1 MKKYITFLPLTILL
15 ISIQCSS
22 EMEETDTLVTDET
35 VTTEVVSDT
44 NSTDNNDN
52 NNSNSSSSDNETSS
66 FDHKEMLTNWV
77 DNIIIPS
84 ITIFD
89 NSLETFKESATTFVN
104 APTTET
110 LSNLKE
116 AWLSSFLKWQH
127 VEMFDIGLS
136 EEIFYK
142 NRINLYP
149 TNVEKIEN
157 NISNQNYDLDEPVNF
172 SAQGLNGIDYLLFGI
187 GENENEIISKF
198 SDENLNYGKYLTDL
212 VDKMVSLTSEIKLSW
227 SDEYK
232 SSFVSSTDNTASSSI
247 NKVVNDF
254 IYYFEKGYRANKIGI
269 PAGVFSD
276 KPLPDRVEAYY
287 GKNYSK
293 ILALEA
299 TDAVNYFFNGNHSN
313 DTDSKGL
320 SIKDYLDYLEADKEE
335 KLSEKINSQ
344 LEKIQTKISEL
355 NTNFSEQVNQEN
367 LKMLIAYDVIQ
378 ANVVFL
384 KVDMLQVLN
393 ISVDYVDADG
403 D

>member
-1 MKKYITFLPLTILL
+1 MRKYFTLLPLIILL

-22 EMEETDTLVTDET
+22 EMDDTENLVIDEIA
-35 VTTEVVSDT
+35 TTEKIISNNT
-44 NSTDNNDN
+44 TD
-52 NNSNSSSSDNETSS
+52 NSNSNTSSNDELNS
-66 FDHKEMLTNWV
+66 FDHKEMLINWV

-84 ITIFD
+84 ITNFD
-89 NSLETFKESATTFVN
+89 NSLEIFKESATTFVN

-136 EEIFYK
+136 EEIYYK

-149 TNVEKIEN
+149 TNVERIEN
-157 NISNQNYDLDEPVNF
+157 NISTLNYDLDEPVNF
-172 SAQGLNGIDYLLFGI
+172 SAQGLNSIDYLLFGI
-187 GENENEIISKF
+187 GENEVEIISKF

-212 VDKMVSLTSEIKLSW
+212 VDKMVSLTYEIKSSW

-232 SSFVSSTDNTASSSI
+232 TSFISSTDNTASSSI

-299 TDAVNYFFNGNHSN
+299 TDAVNYFFNGNYSN
-313 DTDSKGL
+313 DKESKGL
-320 SIKDYLDYLEADKEE
+320 SVKDYLDYLEADKEE

-344 LEKIQTKISEL
+344 LEKIKTKVSEL

>member
-1 MKKYITFLPLTILL
+1 MRKYFTLLPLIILL

-22 EMEETDTLVTDET
+22 EMDDTENLVIDEIA
-35 VTTEVVSDT
+35 TTEKIISNNT
-44 NSTDNNDN
+44 TDNSNLNTSSNDELN
-52 NNSNSSSSDNETSS
+52 S
-66 FDHKEMLTNWV
+66 FDHTEMLTNWV

-84 ITIFD
+84 ITNFD
-89 NSLETFKESATTFVN
+89 NSLEIFKESATTFVN

-136 EEIFYK
+136 EEIYYK

-149 TNVEKIEN
+149 TNVERIEN
-157 NISNQNYDLDEPVNF
+157 NISNLNYDLDKPVNF
-172 SAQGLNGIDYLLFGI
+172 SAQGLNSIDYLLFGI
-187 GENENEIISKF
+187 GENEDEIISKF

-212 VDKMVSLTSEIKLSW
+212 VDKMVSLTYKIKSSW

-232 SSFVSSTDNTASSSI
+232 SSFISSTDNTASSSI

-299 TDAVNYFFNGNHSN
+299 TDAVNYFFNGNYSN
-313 DTDSKGL
+313 DTESKGL
-320 SIKDYLDYLEADKEE
+320 SIKDYLDYLETDKEE

-344 LEKIQTKISEL
+344 LEKIKTKISEL

>member
-1 MKKYITFLPLTILL
+1 MRKYFTLLPLIILL

-22 EMEETDTLVTDET
+22 EMDDTENLVIDEIA
-35 VTTEVVSDT
+35 TTEKIISNNT
-44 NSTDNNDN
+44 TDNSNLNTSSNDELN
-52 NNSNSSSSDNETSS
+52 S
-66 FDHKEMLTNWV
+66 FDHTEMLTNWV

-84 ITIFD
+84 ITNFD
-89 NSLETFKESATTFVN
+89 NSLEIFKESATTFVN

-136 EEIFYK
+136 EEIYYK

-149 TNVEKIEN
+149 TNVERIEN
-157 NISNQNYDLDEPVNF
+157 NISNLNYDLDKPVNF
-172 SAQGLNGIDYLLFGI
+172 SAQGLNSIDYLLFGI
-187 GENENEIISKF
+187 GENEDEIISKF

-212 VDKMVSLTSEIKLSW
+212 VDKMVSLTYEIKSSW

-232 SSFVSSTDNTASSSI
+232 SSFISSTDNTASSSI

-299 TDAVNYFFNGNHSN
+299 TNAVNYFFNGNYSN
-313 DTDSKGL
+313 DTESKGL
-320 SIKDYLDYLEADKEE
+320 SIKDYLDYLETDKEE

-344 LEKIQTKISEL
+344 LEKIKTKVSEL

>member
-1 MKKYITFLPLTILL
+1 MRKYFTLLPLIILL

-22 EMEETDTLVTDET
+22 EMDDTENLVIDEIA
-35 VTTEVVSDT
+35 TTEKIISNNT
-44 NSTDNNDN
+44 TD
-52 NNSNSSSSDNETSS
+52 NSNSNTSSNDELNS
-66 FDHKEMLTNWV
+66 FDHTEMLTNWV

-84 ITIFD
+84 ITNFD
-89 NSLETFKESATTFVN
+89 NSLEIFKESATTFVN

-136 EEIFYK
+136 EEIYYK

-149 TNVEKIEN
+149 TNVERIEN
-157 NISNQNYDLDEPVNF
+157 NISNLNYDLDKPVNF
-172 SAQGLNGIDYLLFGI
+172 SAQGLNSIDYLLFGI
-187 GENENEIISKF
+187 GENEDEIISKF

-212 VDKMVSLTSEIKLSW
+212 VDKMVSLTYKIKSSW

-232 SSFVSSTDNTASSSI
+232 SSFISSTDNTASSSI

-299 TDAVNYFFNGNHSN
+299 TDAVNYFFNGNYSN
-313 DTDSKGL
+313 DTESKGL
-320 SIKDYLDYLEADKEE
+320 SIKDYLDYLETDKEE

-344 LEKIQTKISEL
+344 LEKIKTKISEL

>member
-1 MKKYITFLPLTILL
+1 MRKYFTLLPLIILL

-22 EMEETDTLVTDET
+22 EMDDTENLVIDEIA
-35 VTTEVVSDT
+35 TTEKIISNNT
-44 NSTDNNDN
+44 TDNSNLNTSSNDELN
-52 NNSNSSSSDNETSS
+52 S
-66 FDHKEMLTNWV
+66 FDHTEMLTNWV

-84 ITIFD
+84 ITNFD
-89 NSLETFKESATTFVN
+89 NSLEIFKESATTFVN

-136 EEIFYK
+136 EEIYYK

-149 TNVEKIEN
+149 TNVERIEN
-157 NISNQNYDLDEPVNF
+157 NISNLNYDLDKPVNF
-172 SAQGLNGIDYLLFGI
+172 SAQGLNSIDYLLFGI
-187 GENENEIISKF
+187 GENEDEIISKF

-212 VDKMVSLTSEIKLSW
+212 VDKMVSLTYEIKSSW

-232 SSFVSSTDNTASSSI
+232 SSFISSTDNTASSSI
-247 NKVVNDF
+247 NKIVNDF

-299 TDAVNYFFNGNHSN
+299 TDALNYFFNGNYSN
-313 DTDSKGL
+313 DTESKGL

-344 LEKIQTKISEL
+344 LEKIKTKVSEL

>member
-1 MKKYITFLPLTILL
+1 MKKHITFLPLTILL
-15 ISIQCSS
+15 ISVQCSS
-22 EMEETDTLVTDET
+22 EMEETDNLVIDES
-35 VTTEVVSDT
+35 VTEEIASNSD
-44 NSTDNNDN
+44 STDNDN
-52 NNSNSSSSDNETSS
+52 SNSNSSSSDDDSNS
-66 FDHKEMLTNWV
+66 FDHKKMLTNWV
-77 DNIIIPS
+77 DNIILPS
-84 ITIFD
+84 ISNFD
-89 NSLETFKESATTFVN
+89 NSLLVFKESATTFVN

-127 VEMFDIGLS
+127 IEMFDIGLS
-136 EEIFYK
+136 EEIYYK

-149 TNVEKIEN
+149 ANIERIEK
-157 NISNQNYDLDEPVNF
+157 NITDQNYDLDEPVNF
-172 SAQGLNGIDYLLFGI
+172 SAQGLNSIDYLLFGI
-187 GENENEIISKF
+187 GENEDEIISKF
-198 SDENLNYGKYLTDL
+198 SEENLNYGKYLADL
-212 VDKMVSLTSEIKLSW
+212 VDKMILLTSDI
-227 SDEYK
+227 K
-232 SSFVSSTDNTASSSI
+232 SSWNDEFISTFINSTDNTASSSI

-287 GKNYSK
+287 GQNYSK

-299 TDAVNYFFNGNHSN
+299 TYAVNNFFNGNHSN
-313 DTDSKGL
+313 DLDVAGL
-320 SIKDYLDYLEADKEE
+320 SVKDYLDYLESDKEE
-335 KLSEKINSQ
+335 KLSDKINSQ
-344 LEKIQTKISEL
+344 LEKIKTKVSEL

>member
-1 MKKYITFLPLTILL
+1 MRKYFILLPLVIIL

-22 EMEETDTLVTDET
+22 EMDDTENLVIDEIA
-35 VTTEVVSDT
+35 TTEKIIS
-44 NSTDNNDN
+44 NNTTHD
-52 NNSNSSSSDNETSS
+52 NSNSNTSSNDELNS
-66 FDHKEMLTNWV
+66 FDHTEMLTNWV

-84 ITIFD
+84 ITNFD
-89 NSLETFKESATTFVN
+89 NSLEIFKESATTFVN

-136 EEIFYK
+136 EEIYYK

-149 TNVEKIEN
+149 TNVERIEN
-157 NISNQNYDLDEPVNF
+157 NISNLNYDLDKPVNF
-172 SAQGLNGIDYLLFGI
+172 SAQGLNSIDYLLFGI
-187 GENENEIISKF
+187 GENEDEIISKF

-212 VDKMVSLTSEIKLSW
+212 VDKMVSLTYEIKSSW

-232 SSFVSSTDNTASSSI
+232 SSFISSTDNTASSSI

-299 TDAVNYFFNGNHSN
+299 TDALNYFFNGNYSN
-313 DTDSKGL
+313 DTESKGL
-320 SIKDYLDYLEADKEE
+320 SIKDYLDYLETDKEE

-344 LEKIQTKISEL
+344 LEKIKTKVSEL

>member
-1 MKKYITFLPLTILL
+1 MRKYFTLLPLIILL

-22 EMEETDTLVTDET
+22 EMDDTENLVIDEIA
-35 VTTEVVSDT
+35 TTEKIISNNT
-44 NSTDNNDN
+44 TD
-52 NNSNSSSSDNETSS
+52 NSSSNTTSNDKLNS

-84 ITIFD
+84 ITNFD
-89 NSLETFKESATTFVN
+89 NSLEIFKESATTFVN

-136 EEIFYK
+136 EEIYYK

-149 TNVEKIEN
+149 TNVERIEN
-157 NISNQNYDLDEPVNF
+157 NISNLNYDLDKPVNF
-172 SAQGLNGIDYLLFGI
+172 SAQGLNSIDYLLFGI
-187 GENENEIISKF
+187 GENEDEIISKF

-212 VDKMVSLTSEIKLSW
+212 VDKMLSLTYEIKSSW

-232 SSFVSSTDNTASSSI
+232 SSFISSTDNTASSSI

-287 GKNYSK
+287 GKKYSK

-299 TDAVNYFFNGNHSN
+299 TDAVNYFFNGNYSN
-313 DTDSKGL
+313 DTESKGL

-344 LEKIQTKISEL
+344 LEKIKTKVSEL
-355 NTNFSEQVNQEN
+355 NTNFSEQVSQEN

>member
-1 MKKYITFLPLTILL
+1 MRKYFTLLPLIILL

-22 EMEETDTLVTDET
+22 EMDDTENLVIDEIA
-35 VTTEVVSDT
+35 TTEKIISNNT
-44 NSTDNNDN
+44 TD
-52 NNSNSSSSDNETSS
+52 NSNSNTSSNDELNS
-66 FDHKEMLTNWV
+66 FDHTEMLTNWV

-84 ITIFD
+84 ITNFD
-89 NSLETFKESATTFVN
+89 NSLDIFKESATTFVN

-136 EEIFYK
+136 EEIYYK

-149 TNVEKIEN
+149 TNVERIEN
-157 NISNQNYDLDEPVNF
+157 NISTLNYDLDEPVNF
-172 SAQGLNGIDYLLFGI
+172 SAQGLNSIDYLLFGI
-187 GENENEIISKF
+187 GENEVEIISKF

-212 VDKMVSLTSEIKLSW
+212 VDKMVSLTYEIKSSW

-232 SSFVSSTDNTASSSI
+232 SSFISSTDNTASSSI

-254 IYYFEKGYRANKIGI
+254 IYYFEKGFRANKIGI

-299 TDAVNYFFNGNHSN
+299 TNAVNYFFNGNYSN
-313 DTDSKGL
+313 DTESKGL

-344 LEKIQTKISEL
+344 LEKIKTKVSEL
-355 NTNFSEQVNQEN
+355 NTNFSEQVSQEN

>member
-1 MKKYITFLPLTILL
+1 MRKYFTLLPLIILI

-22 EMEETDTLVTDET
+22 EMDDTENLVIDEIA
-35 VTTEVVSDT
+35 TTEKIISNNT
-44 NSTDNNDN
+44 TD
-52 NNSNSSSSDNETSS
+52 NSNSNTSSNDELNS
-66 FDHKEMLTNWV
+66 FDHTGMLTNWV

-84 ITIFD
+84 ITNFD
-89 NSLETFKESATTFVN
+89 NSLDIFKESATTFVN

-136 EEIFYK
+136 EEIYYK

-149 TNVEKIEN
+149 TNVERIEN
-157 NISNQNYDLDEPVNF
+157 NISTLNYDLDEPVNF
-172 SAQGLNGIDYLLFGI
+172 SAQGLNSIDYLLFGI
-187 GENENEIISKF
+187 GENEVEIISKF

-212 VDKMVSLTSEIKLSW
+212 VDKMVSLTYEIKSSW

-232 SSFVSSTDNTASSSI
+232 SSFISSTDNTASSSI

-299 TDAVNYFFNGNHSN
+299 TNAVNYFFNGNYSN
-313 DTDSKGL
+313 DTESKGL

-344 LEKIQTKISEL
+344 LEKIKTKVSEL
-355 NTNFSEQVNQEN
+355 NTNFSEQVSQEN

>member
-1 MKKYITFLPLTILL
+1 MRKYFTLLPLIILL

-22 EMEETDTLVTDET
+22 EMDDTENLVIDEIA
-35 VTTEVVSDT
+35 TTEKIISNNT
-44 NSTDNNDN
+44 TDNSNLNTSSNDELN
-52 NNSNSSSSDNETSS
+52 S
-66 FDHKEMLTNWV
+66 FDHTEMLTNWV

-84 ITIFD
+84 ITNFD
-89 NSLETFKESATTFVN
+89 NSLEIFKESATTFVN

-136 EEIFYK
+136 EEIYYK

-149 TNVEKIEN
+149 TNVERIEN
-157 NISNQNYDLDEPVNF
+157 NISNLNYDLDKPVNF
-172 SAQGLNGIDYLLFGI
+172 SAQGLNSIDYLLFGI
-187 GENENEIISKF
+187 GENEDEIISKF

-212 VDKMVSLTSEIKLSW
+212 VDKMVSLTYKIKSSW

-232 SSFVSSTDNTASSSI
+232 SSFISSTDNTASSSI

-254 IYYFEKGYRANKIGI
+254 IYYFEKGLRANKIGI

-299 TDAVNYFFNGNHSN
+299 TDAVNYFFNGNYSN
-313 DTDSKGL
+313 DTESKGL

-344 LEKIQTKISEL
+344 LEKIKTKVSEL

>member
-1 MKKYITFLPLTILL
+1 MKKYITFLPLTIVL

-22 EMEETDTLVTDET
+22 EIEDTDNLVIDET
-35 VTTEVVSDT
+35 ITTEIVSDN

-52 NNSNSSSSDNETSS
+52 NNSNSSSLDNETSS

-84 ITIFD
+84 ISIFD
-89 NSLETFKESATTFVN
+89 NSLEIFKESATTFVN

-136 EEIFYK
+136 EEIYYK

-149 TNVEKIEN
+149 TNVERIEN
-157 NISNQNYDLDEPVNF
+157 NISTLNYDLDEPVNF
-172 SAQGLNGIDYLLFGI
+172 SAQGLNSIDYLLFGI

-198 SDENLNYGKYLTDL
+198 SNENLNYGKYLTDL
-212 VDKMVSLTSEIKLSW
+212 VDKMVSLTYEIKSSW

-232 SSFVSSTDNTASSSI
+232 LSFVSSTDNTASSSI

-299 TDAVNYFFNGNHSN
+299 TDAVNYFFNGNYSN
-313 DTDSKGL
+313 DKESKGL

-344 LEKIQTKISEL
+344 LEKIKTKVSEL

-367 LKMLIAYDVIQ
+367 LKMLTAYDVIQ

>member
-1 MKKYITFLPLTILL
+1 MRKYFTLLPLIILL

-22 EMEETDTLVTDET
+22 EMDDTENLVIDEIA
-35 VTTEVVSDT
+35 TTEKIISNNT
-44 NSTDNNDN
+44 TDNNN
-52 NNSNSSSSDNETSS
+52 LNTSSNDELNS
-66 FDHKEMLTNWV
+66 FDHTEMLTNWV

-84 ITIFD
+84 ITNFD
-89 NSLETFKESATTFVN
+89 NSLEIFKESATTFVN

-136 EEIFYK
+136 EEIYYK

-149 TNVEKIEN
+149 TNVERIEN
-157 NISNQNYDLDEPVNF
+157 NISNLNYDLDKPVNF
-172 SAQGLNGIDYLLFGI
+172 SAQGLNSIDYLLFGI
-187 GENENEIISKF
+187 GENEDEIISKF

-212 VDKMVSLTSEIKLSW
+212 VDKMVSLTYKIKSSW

-232 SSFVSSTDNTASSSI
+232 SSFISSTDNTASSSI

-299 TDAVNYFFNGNHSN
+299 TDAVNYFFNGNYSN
-313 DTDSKGL
+313 DTESKGL

-344 LEKIQTKISEL
+344 LEKIKTKVSEL

>member
-1 MKKYITFLPLTILL
+1 MRKYFTLLPLIILL
-15 ISIQCSS
+15 VSIQCSS
-22 EMEETDTLVTDET
+22 EMDDTENLVIDEIA
-35 VTTEVVSDT
+35 TTEKIISNNT
-44 NSTDNNDN
+44 TD
-52 NNSNSSSSDNETSS
+52 NSNSNTSSNDELNS
-66 FDHKEMLTNWV
+66 FDHTEMLTNWV

-84 ITIFD
+84 ITNFD
-89 NSLETFKESATTFVN
+89 NSLDIFKESATTFVN

-136 EEIFYK
+136 EEIYYK

-149 TNVEKIEN
+149 TNVERIEN
-157 NISNQNYDLDEPVNF
+157 NISTLNYDLDEPVNF
-172 SAQGLNGIDYLLFGI
+172 SAQGLNSIDYLLFGI
-187 GENENEIISKF
+187 GENEVEIISKF

-212 VDKMVSLTSEIKLSW
+212 VDKMVSLTYEIKSSW

-232 SSFVSSTDNTASSSI
+232 SSFISSTDNTASSSI

-254 IYYFEKGYRANKIGI
+254 IYYFEKGFRANKIGI

-293 ILALEA
+293 ILAIEA
-299 TDAVNYFFNGNHSN
+299 TNAVNYFFNGNYSN
-313 DTDSKGL
+313 DTESKGL

-344 LEKIQTKISEL
+344 LEKIKTKVSEL
-355 NTNFSEQVNQEN
+355 NTNFSEQVSQEN

>member
-1 MKKYITFLPLTILL
+1 MRKYFTLLPLIILL

-22 EMEETDTLVTDET
+22 EMDDTENLVIDEIA
-35 VTTEVVSDT
+35 TTEKIISNNT
-44 NSTDNNDN
+44 TDNSNLNTSSNDELN
-52 NNSNSSSSDNETSS
+52 S
-66 FDHKEMLTNWV
+66 FDHTEMLTNWV

-84 ITIFD
+84 ITNFD
-89 NSLETFKESATTFVN
+89 NSLEIFKESATTFVN

-136 EEIFYK
+136 EEIYYK

-149 TNVEKIEN
+149 TNVERIEN
-157 NISNQNYDLDEPVNF
+157 NISNLNYDLDKPVNF
-172 SAQGLNGIDYLLFGI
+172 SAQGLNSIDYLLFGI
-187 GENENEIISKF
+187 GENEDEIISKF

-212 VDKMVSLTSEIKLSW
+212 VDKMVSLTYKIKSSW

-232 SSFVSSTDNTASSSI
+232 SSFISSTDNTASSSI

-299 TDAVNYFFNGNHSN
+299 TDAVNYFFNGNYSN
-313 DTDSKGL
+313 DTESKGL
-320 SIKDYLDYLEADKEE
+320 SIKDYLDYLETDKEE

-344 LEKIQTKISEL
+344 LEKIKTKVSEL

>member
-1 MKKYITFLPLTILL
+1 MRKYFTLLPLIILL

-22 EMEETDTLVTDET
+22 EMDDTENLVIDEIA
-35 VTTEVVSDT
+35 TTEKIISNNT
-44 NSTDNNDN
+44 TD
-52 NNSNSSSSDNETSS
+52 NSNSNTSSNDELNS
-66 FDHKEMLTNWV
+66 FDHTEMLTNWV

-84 ITIFD
+84 ITNFD
-89 NSLETFKESATTFVN
+89 NSLEIFKESATTFVN

-136 EEIFYK
+136 EEIYYK

-149 TNVEKIEN
+149 TNVERIEN
-157 NISNQNYDLDEPVNF
+157 NISNLNYDLDKPVNF
-172 SAQGLNGIDYLLFGI
+172 SAQGLNSIDYLLFGI
-187 GENENEIISKF
+187 GENEVEIISKF

-212 VDKMVSLTSEIKLSW
+212 VDKMMSLTYEIKSSW

-232 SSFVSSTDNTASSSI
+232 SSFISSTDNTASSSI

-254 IYYFEKGYRANKIGI
+254 IYYFEKGFRANKIGI

-276 KPLPDRVEAYY
+276 KPLPDKVEAYY

-299 TDAVNYFFNGNHSN
+299 TDAVNYFFNGNYSN
-313 DTDSKGL
+313 DTESKGL

-344 LEKIQTKISEL
+344 LEKIKTKVSEL

>member
-1 MKKYITFLPLTILL
+1 MRKYFTLLPLIILL

-22 EMEETDTLVTDET
+22 EMDDTENLVIDEIA
-35 VTTEVVSDT
+35 TTEKIIS
-44 NSTDNNDN
+44 NNTTHD
-52 NNSNSSSSDNETSS
+52 NSNSNTSSNDELNS
-66 FDHKEMLTNWV
+66 FDHTEMLTNWV

-84 ITIFD
+84 ITNFD
-89 NSLETFKESATTFVN
+89 NSLEIFKESATTFVN

-136 EEIFYK
+136 EEIYYK

-149 TNVEKIEN
+149 TNVERIEN
-157 NISNQNYDLDEPVNF
+157 NISNLNYDLDKPVNF
-172 SAQGLNGIDYLLFGI
+172 SAQGLNSIDYLLFGI
-187 GENENEIISKF
+187 GENEDEIISKF

-212 VDKMVSLTSEIKLSW
+212 VDKMVSLTYKIKSSW

-232 SSFVSSTDNTASSSI
+232 SSFISSTDNTASSSI

-299 TDAVNYFFNGNHSN
+299 TDAVNYFFNGNYSN
-313 DTDSKGL
+313 DTESKGL
-320 SIKDYLDYLEADKEE
+320 SIKDYLDYLETDKEE

-344 LEKIQTKISEL
+344 LEKIKTKISEL

>member
-1 MKKYITFLPLTILL
+1 MRKYFTLLPLIILL

-22 EMEETDTLVTDET
+22 EMDDTENLVIDEIA
-35 VTTEVVSDT
+35 TTEKIISNNT
-44 NSTDNNDN
+44 TD
-52 NNSNSSSSDNETSS
+52 NSNSNTSSNDELNS
-66 FDHKEMLTNWV
+66 FDHTEMLTNWV

-84 ITIFD
+84 ITNFD
-89 NSLETFKESATTFVN
+89 NSLDIFKESATTFVN

-127 VEMFDIGLS
+127 LEMFDIGLS
-136 EEIFYK
+136 EEIYYK

-149 TNVEKIEN
+149 TNVERIEN
-157 NISNQNYDLDEPVNF
+157 NISTLNYDLDEPVNF
-172 SAQGLNGIDYLLFGI
+172 SAQGLNSIDYLLFGI
-187 GENENEIISKF
+187 GENEIEIISKF

-212 VDKMVSLTSEIKLSW
+212 VDKMVSLTYEIKSSW

-232 SSFVSSTDNTASSSI
+232 SSFISSTDNTASSSI

-254 IYYFEKGYRANKIGI
+254 IYYFEKGFRANKIGI

-299 TDAVNYFFNGNHSN
+299 TNAVNYFFNGNYSN
-313 DTDSKGL
+313 DTESKGL

-344 LEKIQTKISEL
+344 LEKIKTKVSEL
-355 NTNFSEQVNQEN
+355 NTNFSEQVSQEN

>member
-1 MKKYITFLPLTILL
+1 MRKYFTLLPLIILL

-22 EMEETDTLVTDET
+22 EMDDTENLVIDEIA
-35 VTTEVVSDT
+35 TTEKIISNNT
-44 NSTDNNDN
+44 TD
-52 NNSNSSSSDNETSS
+52 NSNSNTSSNDELNS

-84 ITIFD
+84 ITNFD
-89 NSLETFKESATTFVN
+89 NSLETFKESVITFVN
-104 APTTET
+104 APTAET

-136 EEIFYK
+136 EEIYYK

-149 TNVEKIEN
+149 TNVERIEN
-157 NISNQNYDLDEPVNF
+157 NISNLNYDLDKPVNF
-172 SAQGLNGIDYLLFGI
+172 SAQGLNSIDYLLFGI
-187 GENENEIISKF
+187 GENEDEIISKF

-212 VDKMVSLTSEIKLSW
+212 VDKMVSLTYEIKSSW

-232 SSFVSSTDNTASSSI
+232 SSFISSTDNTASSSI

-299 TDAVNYFFNGNHSN
+299 TDALNYFFNGNYSN
-313 DTDSKGL
+313 DTESKGL

-344 LEKIQTKISEL
+344 LEKIKTKVSEL

>member
-1 MKKYITFLPLTILL
+1 MRKYFTLLPLIILL
-15 ISIQCSS
+15 VSIQCSS
-22 EMEETDTLVTDET
+22 EMDDTENLVIDEIA
-35 VTTEVVSDT
+35 TTEKIISNNT
-44 NSTDNNDN
+44 TD
-52 NNSNSSSSDNETSS
+52 NSNSNTSSNDELNS
-66 FDHKEMLTNWV
+66 FDHTEMLTNWV

-84 ITIFD
+84 ITNFD
-89 NSLETFKESATTFVN
+89 NSLEIFKESATTFVN

-136 EEIFYK
+136 EEIYYK

-149 TNVEKIEN
+149 TNVERIEN
-157 NISNQNYDLDEPVNF
+157 NILTLNYDLDEPVNF
-172 SAQGLNGIDYLLFGI
+172 SAQGLNSIDYLLFGI
-187 GENENEIISKF
+187 GENEVEIISKF

-212 VDKMVSLTSEIKLSW
+212 VDKMVSLTYEIKSSW

-232 SSFVSSTDNTASSSI
+232 SSFISSTDNTASSSI

-254 IYYFEKGYRANKIGI
+254 IYYFEKGFRANKIGI

-293 ILALEA
+293 ILAIEA
-299 TDAVNYFFNGNHSN
+299 TNAVNYFFNGNYSN
-313 DTDSKGL
+313 DTESKGL

-344 LEKIQTKISEL
+344 LEKIKTKVSEL
-355 NTNFSEQVNQEN
+355 NTNFSEQVSQEN

>member
-1 MKKYITFLPLTILL
+1 MRKYFILLPLVIIL

-22 EMEETDTLVTDET
+22 EMDDTENLVIDEIA
-35 VTTEVVSDT
+35 TTEKIIS
-44 NSTDNNDN
+44 NNTTHD
-52 NNSNSSSSDNETSS
+52 NSNSNTSSNDELNS

-84 ITIFD
+84 ITNFD
-89 NSLETFKESATTFVN
+89 NSLETFKESVITFVN
-104 APTTET
+104 APTAET
-110 LSNLKE
+110 PSNLKE

-136 EEIFYK
+136 EEIYYK

-149 TNVEKIEN
+149 TNVERIEN
-157 NISNQNYDLDEPVNF
+157 NISNLNYDLDKPVNF
-172 SAQGLNGIDYLLFGI
+172 SAQGLNSIDYLLFGI
-187 GENENEIISKF
+187 GENEDEIISKF

-212 VDKMVSLTSEIKLSW
+212 VDKMVSLTYEIKSSW

-232 SSFVSSTDNTASSSI
+232 SSFISSTDNTASSSI
-247 NKVVNDF
+247 NKIVNDF

-299 TDAVNYFFNGNHSN
+299 TDALNYFFNGNYSN
-313 DTDSKGL
+313 DTESKGL
-320 SIKDYLDYLEADKEE
+320 SLKDYLDYLETDKEE

-344 LEKIQTKISEL
+344 LEKIKTKVSEL

>member
-1 MKKYITFLPLTILL
+1 MRKYFTLLPLIILL

-22 EMEETDTLVTDET
+22 EMDDTENLVIDEIA
-35 VTTEVVSDT
+35 TTEKIIS
-44 NSTDNNDN
+44 NNTTHD
-52 NNSNSSSSDNETSS
+52 NSNSNTSSNDELNS
-66 FDHKEMLTNWV
+66 FDHTEMLTNWV

-84 ITIFD
+84 ITNFD
-89 NSLETFKESATTFVN
+89 NSLDIFKESATTFVN

-136 EEIFYK
+136 EEIYYK

-149 TNVEKIEN
+149 TNVERIEN
-157 NISNQNYDLDEPVNF
+157 NISTLNYDLDEPVNF
-172 SAQGLNGIDYLLFGI
+172 SAQGLNSIDYLLFGI
-187 GENENEIISKF
+187 GENEVEIISKF

-212 VDKMVSLTSEIKLSW
+212 VDKMVSLTYEIKSSW

-232 SSFVSSTDNTASSSI
+232 SSFISSTDNTASSSI

-254 IYYFEKGYRANKIGI
+254 IYYFEKGFRANKIGI

-299 TDAVNYFFNGNHSN
+299 TNAVNYFFNGNYSN
-313 DTDSKGL
+313 DTESKGL

-344 LEKIQTKISEL
+344 LEKIKTKVSEL
-355 NTNFSEQVNQEN
+355 NTNFSEQVSQEN

>member
-1 MKKYITFLPLTILL
+1 MRKYFTLLPLIILL

-22 EMEETDTLVTDET
+22 EMDDTENLVIDEIA
-35 VTTEVVSDT
+35 TTEKIISNNT
-44 NSTDNNDN
+44 TD
-52 NNSNSSSSDNETSS
+52 NSNSNTSSNDELNS
-66 FDHKEMLTNWV
+66 FDHTEMLTNWV

-84 ITIFD
+84 ITNFD
-89 NSLETFKESATTFVN
+89 NSLEIFKESATTFVN

-136 EEIFYK
+136 EEIYYK

-149 TNVEKIEN
+149 TNVERIEN
-157 NISNQNYDLDEPVNF
+157 NISTLNYDLDEPVNF
-172 SAQGLNGIDYLLFGI
+172 SAQGLNSIDYLLFGI
-187 GENENEIISKF
+187 GENEVEIISKF

-212 VDKMVSLTSEIKLSW
+212 VDKMVSLTYEIKSSW

-232 SSFVSSTDNTASSSI
+232 SSFISSTDNTASSSI

-299 TDAVNYFFNGNHSN
+299 TNAVNYFFNGNYSN
-313 DTDSKGL
+313 DTESKGL

-344 LEKIQTKISEL
+344 LEKIKTKVSEL
-355 NTNFSEQVNQEN
+355 NTNFSEQVSQEN

>member
-1 MKKYITFLPLTILL
+1 MRKYFTLLPLIILL

-22 EMEETDTLVTDET
+22 EMDDTENLVIDEIA
-35 VTTEVVSDT
+35 TTEKIISNNT
-44 NSTDNNDN
+44 TD
-52 NNSNSSSSDNETSS
+52 NSNSNTSSNDELNS
-66 FDHKEMLTNWV
+66 FDHTEMLTNWV

-84 ITIFD
+84 ITNFD
-89 NSLETFKESATTFVN
+89 NSLEIFKESATTFVN

-136 EEIFYK
+136 EEIYYK

-149 TNVEKIEN
+149 TNVERIEN
-157 NISNQNYDLDEPVNF
+157 NISTLNYDLDEPVNF
-172 SAQGLNGIDYLLFGI
+172 SAQGLNSIDYLLFGI
-187 GENENEIISKF
+187 GENEDEIISKF

-212 VDKMVSLTSEIKLSW
+212 VDKMVSLTYEIKSSW

-232 SSFVSSTDNTASSSI
+232 SSFISSTDNTASSSI
-247 NKVVNDF
+247 NKIVNDF

-299 TDAVNYFFNGNHSN
+299 TDALNYFFNGNYSN
-313 DTDSKGL
+313 DTESKGL
-320 SIKDYLDYLEADKEE
+320 SIKDYLDYLETDKEE

-344 LEKIQTKISEL
+344 LEKIKTKISEL

>member
-1 MKKYITFLPLTILL
+1 MRKYFTLLPLIILL
-15 ISIQCSS
+15 ISIKCSS
-22 EMEETDTLVTDET
+22 EMDDTENLVIDEIA
-35 VTTEVVSDT
+35 TTEKIISNNT
-44 NSTDNNDN
+44 TD
-52 NNSNSSSSDNETSS
+52 NSNSNTSSNDELNS
-66 FDHKEMLTNWV
+66 FDHTEMLTNWV

-84 ITIFD
+84 ITNFD
-89 NSLETFKESATTFVN
+89 NSLEIFKESATTFVN

-136 EEIFYK
+136 EEIYYK

-149 TNVEKIEN
+149 TNVERIEN
-157 NISNQNYDLDEPVNF
+157 NISTLNYDLDEPVNF
-172 SAQGLNGIDYLLFGI
+172 SAQGLNSIDYLLFGI
-187 GENENEIISKF
+187 GENEVEIISKF
-198 SDENLNYGKYLTDL
+198 SDENSNYGKYLTDL
-212 VDKMVSLTSEIKLSW
+212 VDKMVSLTYEIKSSW

-232 SSFVSSTDNTASSSI
+232 SSFISSTDNTASSSI

-254 IYYFEKGYRANKIGI
+254 IYYFEKGFRANKIGI

-299 TDAVNYFFNGNHSN
+299 TNAVNYFFNGNYSN
-313 DTDSKGL
+313 DTESKGL

-344 LEKIQTKISEL
+344 LEKIKTKVSEL
-355 NTNFSEQVNQEN
+355 NTNFSEQVSQEN

>member
-1 MKKYITFLPLTILL
+1 MRKYFTLLPLIILL

-22 EMEETDTLVTDET
+22 EMDDTENLVIDEIA
-35 VTTEVVSDT
+35 TTEKIISNNT
-44 NSTDNNDN
+44 TD
-52 NNSNSSSSDNETSS
+52 NSNSNTSSNDELNS
-66 FDHKEMLTNWV
+66 FDHTEMLTNWV

-84 ITIFD
+84 ITNFD
-89 NSLETFKESATTFVN
+89 NSLEIFKESATTFVN

-136 EEIFYK
+136 EEIYYK

-149 TNVEKIEN
+149 TNVERIEN
-157 NISNQNYDLDEPVNF
+157 NISTLNYDLDEPVNF
-172 SAQGLNGIDYLLFGI
+172 SAQGLNSIDYLLFGI
-187 GENENEIISKF
+187 GENEDEIISKF

-212 VDKMVSLTSEIKLSW
+212 VDKMVSLTYEIKSSW

-232 SSFVSSTDNTASSSI
+232 SSFISSTDNTASSSI
-247 NKVVNDF
+247 NKIVNDF
-254 IYYFEKGYRANKIGI
+254 IYYFEKGFRANKIGI

-276 KPLPDRVEAYY
+276 KPLPDRVEAYH

-299 TDAVNYFFNGNHSN
+299 TNAVNYFFNGNYSN
-313 DTDSKGL
+313 DTESKGL

-344 LEKIQTKISEL
+344 LEKIKTKVSEL
-355 NTNFSEQVNQEN
+355 NTNFSEQVSQEN
-367 LKMLIAYDVIQ
+367 LKMLITYDVIQ

>member
-1 MKKYITFLPLTILL
+1 MRKYFTLLPLIILL

-22 EMEETDTLVTDET
+22 EMDDTENLVIDEIA
-35 VTTEVVSDT
+35 TTEKIISNNT
-44 NSTDNNDN
+44 TDNSNLNTSSNDELN
-52 NNSNSSSSDNETSS
+52 S
-66 FDHKEMLTNWV
+66 FDHTEMLTNWV

-84 ITIFD
+84 ITNFD
-89 NSLETFKESATTFVN
+89 NSLEIFKESATTFVN

-136 EEIFYK
+136 EEIYYK

-149 TNVEKIEN
+149 TNVERIEN
-157 NISNQNYDLDEPVNF
+157 NISTLNYDLDEPVNF
-172 SAQGLNGIDYLLFGI
+172 SAQGLNSIDYLLFGI
-187 GENENEIISKF
+187 GENEDEIISKF

-212 VDKMVSLTSEIKLSW
+212 VDKMVSLTYKIKSSW

-232 SSFVSSTDNTASSSI
+232 SSFISSTDNTASSSI

-299 TDAVNYFFNGNHSN
+299 TDAVNYFFNGNYSN
-313 DTDSKGL
+313 DTESKGL

-344 LEKIQTKISEL
+344 LEKIKTKVSEL

>member
-1 MKKYITFLPLTILL
+1 MRKYFTLLPLIILL

-22 EMEETDTLVTDET
+22 EMDDTENLVIDEIA
-35 VTTEVVSDT
+35 TTEKIISNNT
-44 NSTDNNDN
+44 TDNSNLNTSSNDELN
-52 NNSNSSSSDNETSS
+52 S
-66 FDHKEMLTNWV
+66 FDHTEMLTNWV

-84 ITIFD
+84 ITNFD
-89 NSLETFKESATTFVN
+89 NSLEIFKESATTFVN

-136 EEIFYK
+136 EEIYYK

-149 TNVEKIEN
+149 TNVERIEN
-157 NISNQNYDLDEPVNF
+157 NISNLNYDLDKPVNF
-172 SAQGLNGIDYLLFGI
+172 SAQGLNSIDYLLFGI
-187 GENENEIISKF
+187 GENEDEIISKF

-212 VDKMVSLTSEIKLSW
+212 VDKMVSLTYEIKSSW

-232 SSFVSSTDNTASSSI
+232 SSFISSTDNTASSSI
-247 NKVVNDF
+247 NKIVNDF

-299 TDAVNYFFNGNHSN
+299 TDALNYFFNGNYSN
-313 DTDSKGL
+313 DTESKGL
-320 SIKDYLDYLEADKEE
+320 SLKDYLDYLETDKEE

-344 LEKIQTKISEL
+344 LEKIKTKVSEL

>member
-1 MKKYITFLPLTILL
+1 MRKYFTLLPLIILL
-15 ISIQCSS
+15 VSIQCSS
-22 EMEETDTLVTDET
+22 EMDDTENLVIDEIA
-35 VTTEVVSDT
+35 TTEKIISNNT
-44 NSTDNNDN
+44 TD
-52 NNSNSSSSDNETSS
+52 NSNSNTSSNDELNS
-66 FDHKEMLTNWV
+66 FDHTEMLTNWV

-84 ITIFD
+84 ITNFD
-89 NSLETFKESATTFVN
+89 NSLEIFKESATTFVN

-136 EEIFYK
+136 EEIYYK

-149 TNVEKIEN
+149 TNVERIEN
-157 NISNQNYDLDEPVNF
+157 NISTLNYDLDEPVNF
-172 SAQGLNGIDYLLFGI
+172 SAQGLNSIDYLLFGI
-187 GENENEIISKF
+187 GENEVEIISKF

-212 VDKMVSLTSEIKLSW
+212 VDKMVSLTYEIKSSW

-232 SSFVSSTDNTASSSI
+232 SSFISSTDNTASSSI

-254 IYYFEKGYRANKIGI
+254 IYYFEKGFRANKIGI

-299 TDAVNYFFNGNHSN
+299 TNAVNYFFNGNYSN
-313 DTDSKGL
+313 DTESKGL

-344 LEKIQTKISEL
+344 LEKIKTKVSEL
-355 NTNFSEQVNQEN
+355 NTNFSEQVSQEN

>member
-1 MKKYITFLPLTILL
+1 MRKYFTLLPLIILL

-22 EMEETDTLVTDET
+22 EMDDTENLVIDEIA
-35 VTTEVVSDT
+35 TTEKIISNNT
-44 NSTDNNDN
+44 TDNSNLNTSSNDELN
-52 NNSNSSSSDNETSS
+52 S
-66 FDHKEMLTNWV
+66 FDHTEMLTNWV

-84 ITIFD
+84 ITNFD
-89 NSLETFKESATTFVN
+89 NSLEIFKESATTFVN

-136 EEIFYK
+136 EEIYYK

-149 TNVEKIEN
+149 TNVERIEN
-157 NISNQNYDLDEPVNF
+157 NISNLNYDLDKPVNF
-172 SAQGLNGIDYLLFGI
+172 SAQGLNSIDYLLFGI
-187 GENENEIISKF
+187 GENEVEIISKF

-212 VDKMVSLTSEIKLSW
+212 VDKMVSLTYEIKSSW

-232 SSFVSSTDNTASSSI
+232 SSFISSTDNTASSSI

-276 KPLPDRVEAYY
+276 IPLPDRVEAYY

-299 TDAVNYFFNGNHSN
+299 TDAVNYFFNGNYSN
-313 DTDSKGL
+313 DTESKGL

-344 LEKIQTKISEL
+344 LEKIKTKVSEL